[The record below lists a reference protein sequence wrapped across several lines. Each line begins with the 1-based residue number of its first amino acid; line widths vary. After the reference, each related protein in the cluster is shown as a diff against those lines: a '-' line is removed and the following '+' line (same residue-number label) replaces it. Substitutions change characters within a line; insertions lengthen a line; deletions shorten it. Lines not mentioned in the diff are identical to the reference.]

1 MMKKISAKQQKIL
14 EYIAEF
20 TMDQGYP
27 PSVRDICAGVGL
39 SSPST
44 VHAHIKSLREL
55 GYLDKDDHKT
65 RALTIKGM
73 GGPVSR
79 IPVLGQVT
87 AGMPILAVEQIE
99 GYIPMDLEGKYGEH
113 FALRIRGES
122 MINAGILDGDL
133 IVVRKQETARSGQIV
148 VALLEDEATCK
159 RLSLDGKQIWL
170 MPENPAFEPIDG
182 AGCSIIGLVVAVFRQ
197 YSV

>member
-1 MMKKISAKQQKIL
+1 MKKVSAKQQRIL

-20 TMDQGYP
+20 TAAQGYP

-44 VHAHIKSLREL
+44 VHAHIKSLREA

-73 GGPVSR
+73 SGPVTK
-79 IPVLGQVT
+79 IPILGQVT

-122 MINAGILDGDL
+122 MIGAGILDGDL
-133 IVVRKQETARSGQIV
+133 IVVRKQETARHGQIV
-148 VALLEDEATCK
+148 VALLGDEATCK
-159 RLSLDGKQIWL
+159 RLRRTDGEIWL
-170 MPENPAFEPIDG
+170 MPENPAFDPIDG
-182 AGCSIIGLVVAVFRQ
+182 SECSILGVVVAVYRQ
-197 YSV
+197 YAV

>member
-1 MMKKISAKQQKIL
+1 MKRISAKQQRIL

-20 TMDQGYP
+20 TAAQGYP

-44 VHAHIKSLREL
+44 VHAHIKSLREA

-65 RALTIKGM
+65 RALTIRGM
-73 GGPVSR
+73 GGPVSKVP
-79 IPVLGQVT
+79 ILGQVT
-87 AGMPILAVEQIE
+87 AGAPILAVEQIE
-99 GYIPMDLEGKYGEH
+99 GYLPMDLEGKYGEH

-122 MINAGILDGDL
+122 MIGAGILDGDL
-133 IVVRKQETARSGQIV
+133 IVVRKQETARSGQII

-159 RLSLDGKQIWL
+159 RLKRGDGEIWL
-170 MPENPAFEPIDG
+170 MPENPAYEPIDG
-182 AGCSIIGLVVAVFRQ
+182 SACSILGVVVAVYRQ
-197 YSV
+197 YAV

>member
-1 MMKKISAKQQKIL
+1 MKKISAKQQKIL

-20 TMDQGYP
+20 TNSQGYP

-44 VHAHIKSLREL
+44 VHAHIKSLREA

-73 GGPVSR
+73 GGPVTR
-79 IPVLGQVT
+79 VPILGQVT
-87 AGMPILAVEQIE
+87 AGQPILAVEQIE
-99 GYIPMDLEGKYGEH
+99 SYIPMDLDGKYGEH
-113 FALRIRGES
+113 FALRIKGES
-122 MINAGILDGDL
+122 MIGAAILDGDI
-133 IVVRKQETARSGQIV
+133 IVVRKQDTARAGQIV

-159 RLSLDGKQIWL
+159 RLKLDGKQIWL

-182 AGCSIIGLVVAVFRQ
+182 TGCSILGVVVAVYRQ
-197 YSV
+197 YNV